1 MDDSRLTDFSFLE
14 ADNVLKIL
22 ETSEN
27 GLSEEEAKARIGR
40 YGENSFPSG
49 TKLTKLQVFARQFKS
64 IFIIILAVTGGVT
77 LVMGDIKDSL
87 FIFAA
92 MAVNVAM
99 GFYQENKAETALSNL
114 RSYIRYRTR
123 VIRDGAEHEVE
134 AEKLVPGDIV
144 KIFAG
149 TRVPADLR
157 ILETNAL
164 AVDEA
169 ILTGESLPITH
180 KSRKAVEENTPI
192 SDQDSMLFAGT
203 LISEGTATAVVVK
216 TGKETEIGKIAEA
229 VASKKG
235 DKTPLQREI
244 GKFSVI
250 AALVLIAMI
259 MAVVIA
265 GLFRGYEIFDMFL
278 IGVAMAVSAV
288 PEGLPIALTVILA
301 IGVEKLARRKGV
313 IKKLLAAEALG
324 SVSVILTDKTGTLT
338 EARMKLSRII
348 SDEPEESIIR
358 QVLFNIDAIVENPD
372 ESPDKWII
380 AGRPLE
386 AALLRAAGE
395 RGINPKK
402 LLMEAKIISKEPF
415 NSAVKFSKA
424 EFESGGKRK
433 TAILGAPEAVLDFL
447 DSSSEEKNKI
457 LLQTEELA
465 YSGYRMLAVARDDKF
480 MGLLAFSDPVR
491 PGVKEAIARIGK
503 SGVRTVIVTGDHMG
517 TAVSVARQVG
527 LTPDKNSIFTHVE
540 LVKMD
545 EAELRRAAE
554 KAVVFARVTP
564 EDKTRIAAAYR
575 KMGELVAMTGDGVN
589 DAPALKEADIGV
601 AVGSGTDV
609 AQGAA
614 DLVIMDDNFET
625 IVEAIAGG
633 RRIIDN
639 IKKVVVYLLSDSL
652 NELMLIGGAIA
663 FGIPIPIN
671 ALQILYVNIFSD
683 SFPAV
688 AFAFEDNGDYIS
700 AEKHKRAGIFAD
712 RYVRFL
718 ILVIGAISSALLFG
732 AYYFL
737 LRAGYDESLV
747 RTFIFAS
754 FAIYTLFLVFP
765 IKNFKKSVFKY
776 NLFNNKFLVGGFIAG
791 TALTIAAIYVPFVSM
806 FVKTTPLPA
815 VWMAGVVAFALLN
828 VAFVEIGKGIVHRF
842 SRNHP

>member
-1 MDDSRLTDFSFLE
+1 MDDYRTAEFSSVPAEDVLRLF
-14 ADNVLKIL
+14 N
-22 ETSEN
+22 TSER
-27 GLSEEEAKARIGR
+27 GLSSEDAKIRITR

-49 TKLTKLQVFARQFKS
+49 MKLTKLQLLASQFKN
-64 IFIIILAVTGGVT
+64 IFIMILAVTGAIT
-77 LVMGDIKDSL
+77 LAMGDVQDSL

-99 GFYQENKAETALSNL
+99 GFYQENKAETALQNL

-123 VIRDGAEHEVE
+123 VIRDGAEREVE

-164 AVDEA
+164 AVDES
-169 ILTGESLPITH
+169 ILTGESLPVTD
-180 KSRKAVEENTPI
+180 KSGRATKEGLPV
-192 SDQDSMLFAGT
+192 SDQTSMLFAGT
-203 LISEGTATAVVVK
+203 FVSEGTATAVVAR
-216 TGKETEIGKIAEA
+216 TGKATEIGRIAEA
-229 VASKKG
+229 VAAKRI
-235 DKTPLQREI
+235 DQTPLQREI
-244 GKFSVI
+244 GRFSAVAAVVLIIMI
-250 AALVLIAMI
+250 AA
-259 MAVVIA
+259 VVVA
-265 GLFRGYEIFDMFL
+265 GLFRGYEVFDMFL

-338 EARMKLSRII
+338 EARMKLSKVI
-348 SDEPEESIIR
+348 SDEPEKALIT
-358 QVLFNIDAIVENPD
+358 QVILNIDAIAENSD
-372 ESPDKWII
+372 ESPDKWVIV
-380 AGRPLE
+380 GKPLE
-386 AALLRAAGE
+386 AAILRAAGE
-395 RGINPKK
+395 RGINPKEVLSGVK
-402 LLMEAKIISKEPF
+402 ILAKDPF
-415 NSAVKFSKA
+415 NSAVKFSKV
-424 EFESGGKRK
+424 EFESEGKRK
-433 TAILGAPEAVLDFL
+433 EAVLGAPEAVLEF
-447 DSSSEEKNKI
+447 SSLGITEKNKI

-465 YSGYRMLAVARDDKF
+465 YSGYRMLAAALDGKF

-503 SGVRTVIVTGDHMG
+503 SGVRTVIVTGDHIG
-517 TAVSVARQVG
+517 TAVAVAREVG
-527 LTPDKNSIFTHVE
+527 LIPEKQNVFTHND

-545 EAELRRAAE
+545 ESELEYAA
-554 KAVVFARVTP
+554 KRAVVFARVTP
-564 EDKTRIAAAYR
+564 EDKTRIAAAFR
-575 KMGELVAMTGDGVN
+575 RMGELVAMTGDGVN

-614 DLVIMDDNFET
+614 DLVILDDNFET

-652 NELMLIGGAIA
+652 DELMLIGGAIA
-663 FGIPIPIN
+663 FGVPIPIN

-700 AEKHKRAGIFAD
+700 SEKRRREGIFSD

-718 ILVIGAISSALLFG
+718 ILVIGVVSSTLLF
-732 AYYFL
+732 AIYYLL
-737 LRAGYDESLV
+737 LRAGHDENLV
-747 RTFIFAS
+747 RTFIFAA
-754 FAIYTLFLVFP
+754 FAMYTLFLVFP

-776 NLFNNKFLVGGFIAG
+776 DIFSNKFLVGGFVVGVI
-791 TALTIAAIYVPFVSM
+791 LTMAAIYVPFIGS
-806 FVKTTPLPA
+806 FVKTVPLPPIWL
-815 VWMAGVVAFALLN
+815 VGVVAFALFN
-828 VAFVEIGKGIVHRF
+828 VAFVEAGKAMVRRF
-842 SRNHP
+842 SRTHP

>member
-1 MDDSRLTDFSFLE
+1 MADFSSLE
-14 ADNVLKIL
+14 ADGVLNIL
-22 ETSEN
+22 GTSED
-27 GLSEEEAKARIGR
+27 GLRGEDAKARIGE

-49 TKLTKLQVFARQFKS
+49 TKLTSLQVFFRQFKN

-77 LVMGDIKDSL
+77 LAVGDIKDSL

-99 GFYQENKAETALSNL
+99 GFYQENRAETALLNL
-114 RSYIRYRTR
+114 RSYIRYRAR
-123 VIRDGAEHEVE
+123 VIRDGAEREVE

-164 AVDEA
+164 AVDES
-169 ILTGESLPITH
+169 ILTGESLPVTV
-180 KSRKAVEENTPI
+180 KSRDAVGENTPI
-192 SDQDSMLFAGT
+192 SDQTSMLFAGT
-203 LISEGTATAVVVK
+203 LVSEGTATAVVVK
-216 TGKETEIGKIAEA
+216 TGRETEIGRIAEA
-229 VASKKG
+229 VASKRG

-259 MAVVIA
+259 VAVVIA
-265 GLFRGYEIFDMFL
+265 GLFRGYEVFDMFL
-278 IGVAMAVSAV
+278 VGVAMAVSAV

-338 EARMKLSRII
+338 EARMKLSKII
-348 SDEPEESIIR
+348 SEEPEEALIK

-372 ESPDKWII
+372 ESPDRWKIV
-380 AGRPLE
+380 GRPLE

-395 RGINPKK
+395 RGINPKE
-402 LLMEAKIISKEPF
+402 LFARAKIISKEPF
-415 NSAVKFSKA
+415 NSADKFSRV
-424 EFESGGKRK
+424 EFESDEGKK
-433 TAILGAPEAVLDFL
+433 TAILGAPEAVLDL
-447 DSSSEEKNKI
+447 SNLSPAEKNKI

-465 YSGYRMLAVARDDKF
+465 YSGYRMLAAATGDKF

-491 PGVKEAIARIGK
+491 AGVKEAIAKIGK
-503 SGVRTVIVTGDHMG
+503 SGVRTVIVTGDHVG
-517 TAVSVARQVG
+517 TAVAVAMQVG
-527 LTPDKNSIFTHVE
+527 LFPEKHSVFTHSDLAE
-540 LVKMD
+540 MN
-545 EAELRRAAE
+545 EAALMLAAK
-554 KAVVFARVTP
+554 KAVIFARVTP

-614 DLVIMDDNFET
+614 DLVILDDNFET

-652 NELMLIGGAIA
+652 DELMLIGGAIA
-663 FGIPIPIN
+663 FGVPMPIN
-671 ALQILYVNIFSD
+671 ALQILYVNVFSD

-700 AEKHKRAGIFAD
+700 AEKHRRTGIFSD
-712 RYVRFL
+712 RYVKFL
-718 ILVIGAISSALLFG
+718 ILVIGAISSALLFT
-732 AYYFL
+732 AYYLL
-737 LRAGYDESLV
+737 LRAGYDENLV
-747 RTFIFAS
+747 RTFVFAA
-754 FAIYTLFLVFP
+754 FAMYTLFLIFP

-776 NLFNNKFLVGGFIAG
+776 DLLNNKFLVGGFIAG
-791 TALTIAAIYVPFVSM
+791 TALTMAAIYVPFIAG

-815 VWMAGVVAFALLN
+815 IWMAGVVAFALLN
-828 VAFVEIGKGIVHRF
+828 VMFVEVGKGIVRRF